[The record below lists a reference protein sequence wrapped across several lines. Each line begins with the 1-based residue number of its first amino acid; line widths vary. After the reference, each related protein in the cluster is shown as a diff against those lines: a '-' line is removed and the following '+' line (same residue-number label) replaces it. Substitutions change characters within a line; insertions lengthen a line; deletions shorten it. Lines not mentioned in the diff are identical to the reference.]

1 MHRLPLKNL
10 LLSSITAALLT
21 ACSPATGY
29 KLKGTAVVTSK
40 DVRPIVNKN
49 NSLLYKAK
57 INLYNKY
64 FSGLI
69 VLKQTDSITSHL
81 TFITEIGMKMF
92 DFEIQHNSFKLVYV
106 FEPLN
111 KPRIVN
117 MLENDMKLIL
127 LEHLLGQE
135 AKVYEKETKRVY
147 KRSEKLRYYYKS
159 RAETKT
165 IEKIIVKGS
174 LFTKEK
180 VWYFYNEDLNAKQIR
195 LKHKGLIRLKI
206 ELNNISKQG
215 Q

>member
-1 MHRLPLKNL
+1 MPLKNL
-10 LLSSITAALLT
+10 LLSSVTAALLM

-29 KLKGTAVVTSK
+29 KLKGARVITDK

-69 VLKQTDSITSHL
+69 LLKQTDSITSHL

-92 DFEIQHNSFKLVYV
+92 DFEIRHNNFKLVYV

-111 KPRIVN
+111 KPRIISL
-117 MLENDMKLIL
+117 LENDMKLIL

-135 AKVYEKETKRVY
+135 AKVYEKETKSVY
-147 KRSEKLRYYYKS
+147 KRSEKLRYYFISK
-159 RAETKT
+159 AGTKA

-180 VWYFYNEDLNAKQIR
+180 VSYFYNDELNAKQIK

-206 ELNNISKQG
+206 ELNNISKQS